1 MTSAAGSSAPAAA
14 STALLTAAQ
23 LQAALLTPGELGP
36 AFAAS
41 SSASDTTGTGN
52 SSVTGCEPLAS
63 MLNGVPSTTQQIQQE
78 VLLTAGSNG
87 PFVQESLLTE
97 DPTALTT
104 DYAQA
109 RTALTSCHTLTFP
122 TGAEPLTFTLSPINF
137 GGPGSAAARMDATYR
152 GVQVNGYIAID
163 RLGPV
168 GLTYAYFQIGSGS
181 SQLASAYYTQAVNK
195 IHQVLGPNAT
205 TQPTG

>member
-1 MTSAAGSSAPAAA
+1 MTSAAGSSAPATA

-23 LQAALLTPGELGP
+23 LQAALLTAGELGP

-41 SSASDTTGTGN
+41 SSASDTTGTGG

-63 MLNGVPSTTQQIQQE
+63 MLNGTASTTQQVQQD
-78 VLLTAGSNG
+78 VLLTAGSTG

-97 DPTALTT
+97 TPAALTT

-109 RTALTSCHTLTFP
+109 RAALTSCHTLTFP

-152 GVQVNGYIAID
+152 GVQVNGYLAID

-168 GLTYAYFQIGSGS
+168 ALTYAYFQIGSGS

-195 IHQVLGPNAT
+195 IHQALGPTT
-205 TQPTG
+205 TQSSN